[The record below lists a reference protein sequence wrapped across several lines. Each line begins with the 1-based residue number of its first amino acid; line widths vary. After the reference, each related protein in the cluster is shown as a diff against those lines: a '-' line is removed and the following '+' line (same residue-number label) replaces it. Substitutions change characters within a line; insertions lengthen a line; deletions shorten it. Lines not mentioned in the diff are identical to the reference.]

1 MWYGMVLCGIAWY
14 CVVLYGIVWYCI
26 VWYGIAWYCML
37 FHSILWHCRVL
48 YGVVVCVS
56 TRPIKSALQS
66 SELDGT
72 KHNNKLQLFTVYQFV
87 QIKEVLSIK
96 SRINFLT

>member
-1 MWYGMVLCGIAWY
+1 MVLY
-14 CVVLYGIVWYCI
+14 EIV
-26 VWYGIAWYCML
+26 WYCML
-37 FHSILWHCRVL
+37 FNSILWHCRVL

-72 KHNNKLQLFTVYQFV
+72 KHNKLQLFTVYQFV

-96 SRINFLT
+96 SRINFLN

>member
-1 MWYGMVLCGIAWY
+1 MTCDVSPVAMF
-14 CVVLYGIVWYCI
+14 YGIVQ
-26 VWYGIAWYCML
+26 
-37 FHSILWHCRVL
+37 CRVL

-87 QIKEVLSIK
+87 HVKEVLSIK
-96 SRINFLT
+96 SRINFLN

>member
-1 MWYGMVLCGIAWY
+1 MASKGFCMVLCGIAWY
-14 CVVLYGIVWYCI
+14 SVVLYTIPHNTT
-26 VWYGIAWYCML
+26 CML

-72 KHNNKLQLFTVYQFV
+72 KHNNKLQLFSVYQFV

-96 SRINFLT
+96 SRINFLN

>member
-1 MWYGMVLCGIAWY
+1 MASKGFCM
-14 CVVLYGIVWYCI
+14 VLYGIVWYC
-26 VWYGIAWYCML
+26 ML
-37 FHSILWHCRVL
+37 FNSILWHCRVL

-96 SRINFLT
+96 SRINFLN